1 MFEII
6 LLQFQILL
14 VCLESQDCIIV
25 GFDLKL
31 SILDVLLRPFII
43 IFAPLQII
51 LDLLVCLVDAV
62 PTGKRSFQ
70 LGVILQLLVQATI
83 QPVLLLPDSV

>member
-6 LLQFQILL
+6 LLQLQILL
-14 VCLESQDCIIV
+14 VRLESQDGIIV

-31 SILDVLLRPFII
+31 GVLDVLLRPFII

-51 LDLLVCLVDAV
+51 LDLLICLVDAV
-62 PTGKRSFQ
+62 ATSKRSFQ
-70 LGVILQLLVQATI
+70 LGVIFQLLVQATI
-83 QPVLLLPDSV
+83 QPILLLPDSV